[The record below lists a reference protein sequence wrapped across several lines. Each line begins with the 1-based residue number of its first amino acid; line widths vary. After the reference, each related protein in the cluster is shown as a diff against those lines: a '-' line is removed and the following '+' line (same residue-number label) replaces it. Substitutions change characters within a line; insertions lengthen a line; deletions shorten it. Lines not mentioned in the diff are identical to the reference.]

1 MAAAQTLISVADYFA
16 HETKPASEYEDGVLR
31 RKPMAAWDQGVLQNR
46 IMHLLDH
53 AASALVSASEVTV
66 RIREGKY
73 LVPDVIVQRRD
84 AIQRPYPIEPVH
96 LCVEI
101 LSPSDRISEALAK
114 CEESHA
120 WGVAMTW
127 ILDPEATPSRG
138 SSGERESVSRGC
150 FDSPGRSLCSAGLAK
165 GWASSTSP
173 GFPKFAEVGEPRS
186 AMRWLLP

>member
-16 HETKPASEYEDGVLR
+16 HETNPASEYEDGVLR
-31 RKPMAAWDQGVLQNR
+31 RKPMAAWDHGVLQKR
-46 IMHLLDH
+46 IMQLLDH
-53 AASALVSASEVTV
+53 AAPALVSASEVTV

-84 AIQRPYPIEPVH
+84 AIQRPYPVEPVH

-101 LSPSDRISEALAK
+101 LSPSDRSSEALAK

-127 ILDPEATPSRG
+127 ILDPDERRAWLFRKQHRPEEVPADG
-138 SSGERESVSRGC
+138 SLVTEGVSI
-150 FDSPGRSLCSAGLAK
+150 PL
-165 GWASSTSP
+165 
-173 GFPKFAEVGEPRS
+173 AEVFV
-186 AMRWLLP
+186 ALD

>member
-1 MAAAQTLISVADYFA
+1 MAAVQTLISVEDYLA

-31 RKPMAAWDQGVLQNR
+31 QKPMATWDHGVLQKR
-46 IMHLLDH
+46 IGYLLDH
-53 AASALVSASEVTV
+53 AAPALVSASEVTV

-84 AIQRPYPIEPVH
+84 AIQRPYPVEPVH

-114 CEESHA
+114 CEEYHA

-127 ILDPEATPSRG
+127 ILDPDERRAWLFRKQHRPEEVPADG
-138 SSGERESVSRGC
+138 SLVAEGVSI
-150 FDSPGRSLCSAGLAK
+150 PL
-165 GWASSTSP
+165 
-173 GFPKFAEVGEPRS
+173 AEVFVT
-186 AMRWLLP
+186 LD